1 MKEGLRKS
9 FVTSPLSLAA
19 ALPEKTSGV
28 LPAPSGGGEC
38 LRAPECTDRPWSVA
52 PHPAPEGSAGEPGSG
67 PESPLQA
74 APDHEPFRR
83 FSALRAFPP
92 ALCVLARVGRNA
104 GTRAVL
110 CACARGQAV
119 RPAWSREWARLPAAP
134 PRPAFAPPL
143 ARHFVLRRV
152 LCAWRAG
159 PPRDGRPE
167 VGTTNAQAP
176 GLRCLQVILLPAE
189 RRWGLELAAV
199 PKSRCARTRAFKNL
213 VVHRSRCLRD
223 PGMYVDPRVQAP
235 PPLWPT
241 DTILF
246 PACFGFICTC
256 PVYMQS
262 VTCRPPQAIFNLSF
276 FLHRF
281 VGSCPGPNFALGG
294 TR

>member
-1 MKEGLRKS
+1 
-9 FVTSPLSLAA
+9 
-19 ALPEKTSGV
+19 
-28 LPAPSGGGEC
+28 
-38 LRAPECTDRPWSVA
+38 VA

-134 PRPAFAPPL
+134 PRPAFAPPF

-159 PPRDGRPE
+159 PPRDGHPE

-199 PKSRCARTRAFKNL
+199 PNTHTQTLACTN
-213 VVHRSRCLRD
+213 
-223 PGMYVDPRVQAP
+223 PRVSTFSYVHDLEDVLGPDSVRICVCTGPGVHGHVYSRIWWFTGAAVCVTRGCTWTRECKPHLRCGPLTRSCFRPVLDSFALAQFTCKAP
-235 PPLWPT
+235 QDLGDVRSPSR
-241 DTILF
+241 
-246 PACFGFICTC
+246 
-256 PVYMQS
+256 V
-262 VTCRPPQAIFNLSF
+262 LSF
-276 FLHRF
+276 STGLQRQLSMPPH
-281 VGSCPGPNFALGG
+281 S
-294 TR
+294 

>member
-1 MKEGLRKS
+1 MEMNLRKARAPRKE
-9 FVTSPLSLAA
+9 FGERAPRASPDEFSPSPARERAPSSAITACEGKWRRLVHPPAGA
-19 ALPEKTSGV
+19 GV
-28 LPAPSGGGEC
+28 LGGN
-38 LRAPECTDRPWSVA
+38 
-52 PHPAPEGSAGEPGSG
+52 AGEPGSG

-74 APDHEPFRR
+74 APDHEPLRR

-143 ARHFVLRRV
+143 TRHFVLRRV
-152 LCAWRAG
+152 LCARRAG

-189 RRWGLELAAV
+189 RRWRLELAAV
-199 PKSRCARTRAFKNL
+199 PKSRCARTRACKNL

-235 PPLWPT
+235 PPL
-241 DTILF
+241 
-246 PACFGFICTC
+246 
-256 PVYMQS
+256 S
-262 VTCRPPQAIFNLSF
+262 VA
-276 FLHRF
+276 H
-281 VGSCPGPNFALGG
+281 
-294 TR
+294 